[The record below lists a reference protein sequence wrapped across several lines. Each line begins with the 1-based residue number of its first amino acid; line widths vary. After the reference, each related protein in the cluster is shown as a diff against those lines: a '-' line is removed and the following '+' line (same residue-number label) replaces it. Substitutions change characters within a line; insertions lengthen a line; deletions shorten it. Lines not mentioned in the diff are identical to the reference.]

1 MRRVLVV
8 CSVACVLLAFLLV
21 LAPAAGA
28 AMPPQGGWAWP
39 GPYQAS
45 PPSTVAAF
53 QLTAVGPTG
62 SVYVAGDEYPEDL
75 APMIVA
81 RVDAAGQELWST
93 SVPGPEALGV
103 VPHALATD
111 AKRNLI
117 VAGACNAG
125 QGDVYVVKLRAGDGT
140 VLWQRRWNNP
150 TVGGDDGVY
159 SAAVDKYGSVYVVGH
174 TETAN
179 GMTDAIV
186 RKYDA
191 SGHFKWKYT
200 LSTSRYDWFFS
211 CGLDRYG
218 YLYVTGEYASDPGS
232 SKLVTLKLDPTG
244 HKVWQRTVAGL
255 GVSYGGRFLRV
266 RGTSVTV
273 AGALWVNGLTPVV
286 LRYTL
291 SGKQTWATAWG
302 PAVEEL
308 RDMTVDPK
316 GRVVLVGTASA
327 TPGSEPILVGFVQVY
342 GSGQLFPGKSAT
354 FYGDWAG
361 AAPTDAGFNAVTV
374 DGAGRV
380 HCAGWLDVGPAS
392 ADTDAVV
399 VRYPSL
405 DGPAWTGAE
414 GMWRLDGPGTGLDV
428 FWSVLRV
435 SDDAVYAAGRQA
447 GKLGGEAVLDRVG
460 LTAGS

>member
-1 MRRVLVV
+1 MRRALVV
-8 CSVACVLLAFLLV
+8 CPVALVLMTFLLV

-28 AMPPQGGWAWP
+28 AMPPQGAWAWP
-39 GPYQAS
+39 GPYQPAT
-45 PPSTVAAF
+45 PLAAF
-53 QLTAVGPTG
+53 QLTAVGPSG

-81 RVDAAGQELWST
+81 RVDAAGQELWSK

-125 QGDVYVVKLRAGDGT
+125 QGDVYVVKFRAGDGA

-150 TVGGDDGVY
+150 TVGGDDVAY
-159 SAAVDKYGSVYVVGH
+159 SVAVDRYGNVYVVGH

-186 RKYDA
+186 RTYDA
-191 SGHFKWKYT
+191 TGHLKWKYT
-200 LSTSRYDWFFS
+200 LGTSRYDWFFA

-232 SKLVTLKLDPTG
+232 SKLVTLKLGPDG
-244 HKVWQRTVAGL
+244 HKVWQRTIAGL
-255 GVSYGGRFLRV
+255 GVSYGGRYLRV

-273 AGALWVNGLTPVV
+273 VGALWVNGLTPVI

-302 PAVEEL
+302 PAVDEI
-308 RDMTVDPK
+308 RDMTVEGK
-316 GRVVLVGTASA
+316 GRVVLVGTKTVS
-327 TPGSEPILVGFVQVY
+327 PGGQAEITAGFLQVY
-342 GSGQLFPGKSAT
+342 KPGELFPNTSTT
-354 FYGDWAG
+354 FYGDWVG
-361 AAPTDAGFNAVTV
+361 AMPAAAGFNSVAVDST
-374 DGAGRV
+374 GRMY
-380 HCAGWLDVGPAS
+380 CGGWLDAGPVA
-392 ADTDAVV
+392 AGTDAIV
-399 VRYPSL
+399 VRYPSVDTL
-405 DGPAWTGAE
+405 AWPGADA
-414 GMWRLDGPGTGLDV
+414 MWRLNGPGAGLDV
-428 FWSVLRV
+428 FSSVLRV
-435 SDDAVYAAGRQA
+435 SDTAVYAAGKRA
-447 GKLGGEAVLDRVG
+447 GTGGAEAILQKIS
-460 LTAGS
+460 LSAGT